1 MSPGEMSLREKS
13 LAEMRPG
20 ETSLGE
26 TSYLPNVGILV
37 HLIAE
42 SEIAALEFKLIG
54 HVLDRCL
61 KILLN

>member
-13 LAEMRPG
+13 LAETRPG

-42 SEIAALEFKLIG
+42 S
-54 HVLDRCL
+54 
-61 KILLN
+61 